1 MRNTTINTVI
11 KANVIANK
19 ANITGSTVCEGVVKS

>member
-1 MRNTTINTVI
+1 MRFTTINTVI

-19 ANITGSTVCEGVVKS
+19 ANITGLSVDGGMKI